1 MIFYKCITIPLP
13 YITEYY
19 LNNTITIIYIY
30 NMYIFVYYTMQYALN
45 KTF

>member
-13 YITEYY
+13 HITEYY

-30 NMYIFVYYTMQYALN
+30 VYLCLLYYALN